1 MFLDMHYVFDFAN
14 DETGEVFDIMY
25 KRLNG
30 SAQERELLAV
40 NSFNIGGWAF
50 SGRNSSEETIV
61 RLYLTAQHA
70 LHCGIGEEAS
80 CRKLFLQYLFDI
92 QHGIRLFRQGKL
104 KEQGIV
110 LN

>member
-1 MFLDMHYVFDFAN
+1 MEIVNDIVFKQETDLDICAWPYVNKLCVRYFSREFILNMFLDMHYVFDFAN

-50 SGRNSSEETIV
+50 PDAAAAKKPLSGCI
-61 RLYLTAQHA
+61 
-70 LHCGIGEEAS
+70 
-80 CRKLFLQYLFDI
+80 
-92 QHGIRLFRQGKL
+92 
-104 KEQGIV
+104 
-110 LN
+110 